1 METSFF
7 NEKSTHF
14 SQYLFEIIYSGNW
27 IVVLPTTQRFLND
40 TRPNDTLKSF
50 QLVENQ
56 TITRSFTRKDNAI
69 DVDFETKRKFIVPYK
84 YNSTLFADFQKPL
97 ES

>member
-50 QLVENQ
+50 QLVEN
-56 TITRSFTRKDNAI
+56 
-69 DVDFETKRKFIVPYK
+69 
-84 YNSTLFADFQKPL
+84 
-97 ES
+97 